1 MKKNILVVD
10 DSALMRRAICD
21 IINSSNEYEATDT
34 GRDGLD
40 AYEKIKA
47 NSYDA
52 VLLDINMPRM
62 NGLELLQKLQKE
74 NIRVTVVVVSS
85 LAKEDAKI
93 TIQAMEYGAVDFITK
108 PENIIEAKGIQF
120 RDNLTRLLD
129 SVLPQMKGR
138 ASSALAKPSAASAS
152 AAAKPSAAA
161 ADAAAKPSAAAAA
174 ASAAAAKSSVAAA
187 AAKTSLL
194 SAARS
199 TAPGSK
205 AAAGTPAGQTG
216 AGAAGSTRTVP
227 RKASSGGG
235 KKLIALA
242 CSTGGPKSL
251 QSVIPYLEKNMDAP
265 MVLVQHMPIGFTKSM
280 AERLNELSKV
290 QVKEAEEN
298 DVLKKGWVY
307 VAPGGYHLEV
317 VAAKDGTHK
326 IHLSD
331 APAIGGLRP
340 CANVMY
346 RSLKRCTY
354 DEIVCVV
361 LTGMGADGTDGIREL
376 NRAKPIYVIAQDE
389 PTCVV
394 YGMPK
399 AIAEAGLVDEVVP
412 LTNIPKR
419 IINQVG
425 VK

>member
-47 NSYDA
+47 GSYDA

-74 NIRVTVVVVSS
+74 NIRVTVVIVSS

-120 RDNLTRLLD
+120 RENLTRLLD
-129 SVLPQMKGR
+129 SVLPQMKTR
-138 ASSALAKPSAASAS
+138 SSSALTKSSVASASTVAKPS
-152 AAAKPSAAA
+152 
-161 ADAAAKPSAAAAA
+161 SAAAAA

-199 TAPGSK
+199 ASPGAKAVSGSVAGTGNT
-205 AAAGTPAGQTG
+205 AAAGAGNA
-216 AGAAGSTRTVP
+216 AGSATGSTRTVP

-235 KKLIALA
+235 KKLVALA

-251 QSVIPYLEKNMDAP
+251 QSVIPYLDKNMDAP

-317 VAAKDGTHK
+317 VSAKDGTHK

-346 RSLKRCTY
+346 RSLKRCAY

-376 NRAKPIYVIAQDE
+376 NRVKPIYVIAQDE